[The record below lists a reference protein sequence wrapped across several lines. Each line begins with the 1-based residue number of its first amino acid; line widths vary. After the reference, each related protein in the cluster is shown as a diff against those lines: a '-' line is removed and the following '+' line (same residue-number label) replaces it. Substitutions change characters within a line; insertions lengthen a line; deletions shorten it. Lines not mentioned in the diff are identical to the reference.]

1 MKINIQT
8 PGFDA
13 DIKLVEFIEK
23 KLNKLELF
31 YDKIIYA
38 DVFLKLQNTA
48 EPENKTVEIL
58 LSIPGDD
65 LIVKKDCAKFEIGV
79 DECTRSLE
87 RQLKKRKEK
96 QRTFS

>member
-1 MKINIQT
+1 MKVNVQT

-13 DIKLVEFIEK
+13 DIKLIQFIEK

-31 YDKIIYA
+31 YDKIICA
-38 DVFLKLQNTA
+38 DVFLKLENTGD
-48 EPENKTVEIL
+48 PENKIVEVL

-65 LIVKKDCAKFEIGV
+65 LIVKKDCKKFEIGI
-79 DECTRSLE
+79 DECARSLE

-96 QRTFS
+96 QRAFS